1 MTNLS
6 KYTEELFRDMYWKEL
21 DRRDKINS
29 SLSLPAGILTVL
41 AGVGT
46 YYMQHFPPPQWEP
59 WTVSFIALSMSLYI
73 SFVFAVYCFFRA
85 YLGYAYGYIP
95 NSEEIDRYILD
106 LKNYY
111 ESIKE
116 SDIEV
121 KIENDIRLFLTS
133 EYSKYSAINTQN
145 NDEKSKYLHHSN
157 VAVFISIVVLFL
169 SLFPFY
175 MVYHST
181 SEILK
186 VELVNKK

>member
-1 MTNLS
+1 M
-6 KYTEELFRDMYWKEL
+6 
-21 DRRDKINS
+21 
-29 SLSLPAGILTVL
+29 
-41 AGVGT
+41 
-46 YYMQHFPPPQWEP
+46 
-59 WTVSFIALSMSLYI
+59 LYI

-95 NSEEIDRYILD
+95 NSEEIDRYILK
-106 LKNYY
+106 LKDYY

-157 VAVFISIVVLFL
+157 VAIFISIVVLFL

-175 MVYHST
+175 MAYHST

-186 VELVNKK
+186 VELVNKSKEKKMRKVEHEQQQQQQQQQQQKPTPPAGRLIKEGEAPTRKK